1 MAKLSVYNIEG
12 NQVGEIELNDA
23 VFGVEVNENKII
35 TLKTILRYWVDIDS
49 DESRRCT
56 QCV

>member
-1 MAKLSVYNIEG
+1 MKKLTAGLIIAALIIVS
-12 NQVGEIELNDA
+12 A
-23 VFGVEVNENKII
+23 MPVFAFDENKII